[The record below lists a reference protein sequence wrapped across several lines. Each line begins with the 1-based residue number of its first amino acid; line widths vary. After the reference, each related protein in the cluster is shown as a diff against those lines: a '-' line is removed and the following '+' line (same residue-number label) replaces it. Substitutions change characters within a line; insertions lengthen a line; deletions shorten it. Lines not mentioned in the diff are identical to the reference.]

1 VTPRCREPHP
11 HRDTPTV
18 AVTQDGQ
25 DLSRGS
31 DLRDQTQRRRL
42 PELVDRLW
50 VSQGMALLAHH
61 HPRLRLAAGTE
72 ERS

>member
-1 VTPRCREPHP
+1 M
-11 HRDTPTV
+11 
-18 AVTQDGQ
+18 TQDGQ